1 MRVDLE
7 RVELSYASVILSI
20 CVSVR
25 FIRICSGCLVLRF
38 REESD
43 FDLEDG
49 ELRNEEDL
57 MKCTTGDSGPEL
69 RLRSVVFRDTDD
81 IGTEGDVQG
90 SDLVFAFI
98 SFQIREN

>member
-20 CVSVR
+20 CDSVR
-25 FIRICSGCLVLRF
+25 FIRICSGWLRLRF
-38 REESD
+38 RGESD

-57 MKCTTGDSGPEL
+57 MECTTGDSGPKP
-69 RLRSVVFRDTDD
+69 RFKGVVFRGTDD
-81 IGTEGDVQG
+81 IENEGVG
-90 SDLVFAFI
+90 LGPHLYSSSDKRKLI
-98 SFQIREN
+98 L